1 MEWKKVIDQFLPPF
15 AEPAREKPRELLY
28 LAQEN
33 PPLLSTVALSLQ
45 HALVALSLVIYLV
58 IAGKAMALSEE
69 ALQNFISLG
78 IVVMALGTLLNC
90 LTTRMSAG
98 HLIVQVPAVLTMAV
112 FIAVVTDYGL
122 NAAAGG
128 MLVSGVCVFLL
139 GRFVNRLQIL
149 FPPEVMGVLLVLL
162 GISLLPGGF
171 DRSAGLVGAE
181 VIQTDSA
188 LIAASTL
195 ATITALSV
203 WASARIRVLAV
214 FVGISVGLLV
224 SALLGQFGAPEVS
237 AVASQRAFALPFG
250 AYSLPTPSVVWGAT
264 LPLLLVII
272 ISAVNKVGAG
282 VVMDKMN
289 DKHWVRPDLPMIG
302 RLLYGQGLMHILSAL
317 TGTLPTNFSSAN
329 VGLTHATGVASRR
342 IGVGAGLVLL
352 IVAFLPRVIEF
363 FILLPQAVVGAILI
377 YTAAYMIVSGIELV
391 MSRMLNSRRRA
402 TVGFSLA
409 VGCAVFTVPELT
421 AFVQPQL
428 RPILGSGLVLG
439 VSFATVMNLLFRIGI
454 TCHAK
459 LLLDSAHPGAQAQTF
474 LEDCGADWGAR
485 RDVIAR
491 AGLAVGEALEALQ
504 TAQVMNA
511 PSTLEASFDE
521 YKLILKLIYA
531 GREFGMTSSQQI
543 DWQALLESDDND
555 SEVEQALSS
564 IPGLLIRSWADQV
577 DSGESEGSAWL
588 RLQFDH

>member
-1 MEWKKVIDQFLPPF
+1 MEWKKTIDRFLPPF
-15 AEPAREKPRELLY
+15 AEPVREKPRELLY

-33 PPLLSTVALSLQ
+33 PPLWSTVALSLQ

-58 IAGKAMALSEE
+58 IAGKAMSLPEE

-78 IVVMALGTLLNC
+78 IVIMALGTLLNC

-112 FIAVVTDYGL
+112 FVAVVADYGL

-139 GRFVNRLQIL
+139 GRFVSRLQIL

-171 DRSAGLVGAE
+171 DRSTGLVGAE
-181 VIQTDSA
+181 VIQTESA

-203 WASARIRVLAV
+203 WGVGAYQSAGGIRRHQRRLA
-214 FVGISVGLLV
+214 GIGRTRPVWRTGSKRRRQP
-224 SALLGQFGAPEVS
+224 ARFRA
-237 AVASQRAFALPFG
+237 AVPA

-264 LPLLLVII
+264 LPLLLVIV

-302 RLLYGQGLMHILSAL
+302 RLLYGQGLMHLLSAL

-342 IGVGAGLVLL
+342 VGVGAGLVLL
-352 IVAFLPRVIEF
+352 IVAFLPRIIEF

-377 YTAAYMIVSGIELV
+377 YTAAYMIVSGIELI
-391 MSRMLNSRRRA
+391 MSRLLNSRRRA

-459 LLLDSAHPGAQAQTF
+459 LLLDFGASGRA
-474 LEDCGADWGAR
+474 GADLSRRLRRRLGRATR
-485 RDVIAR
+485 RDRACRIGRRRSAR
-491 AGLAVGEALEALQ
+491 SAADGACDERAEHARSEFRRIQADPQARLCRPRIRHDVKPADRLAGAAGERRQ
-504 TAQVMNA
+504 R
-511 PSTLEASFDE
+511 
-521 YKLILKLIYA
+521 Y
-531 GREFGMTSSQQI
+531 
-543 DWQALLESDDND
+543 
-555 SEVEQALSS
+555 
-564 IPGLLIRSWADQV
+564 
-577 DSGESEGSAWL
+577 
-588 RLQFDH
+588 

>member
-1 MEWKKVIDQFLPPF
+1 MEWTKLVDSFLPPF
-15 AEPAREKPRELLY
+15 AEPKRTKPREILY
-28 LAQEN
+28 LTHEK
-33 PPLLSTVALSLQ
+33 PPLFATTVLSLQ

-58 IAGKAMALSEE
+58 IVGKAMALPDVQ
-69 ALQNFISLG
+69 LQNFISLG
-78 IVVMALGTLLNC
+78 IIVMALGTLLNC

-112 FIAVVTDYGL
+112 FISVVADFGL
-122 NAAAGG
+122 SAAAGG
-128 MLVSGVCVFLL
+128 VLVSGLCVFVL
-139 GRFVNRLQIL
+139 GRFVRRLQVM

-171 DRSAGLVGAE
+171 DRSAGLHGAQAT
-181 VIQTDSA
+181 QTDSV

-195 ATITALSV
+195 ASITALSV
-203 WASARIRVLAV
+203 WASARLRVLAV
-214 FVGISVGLLV
+214 FVGISVGLVV
-224 SALLGQFGAPEVS
+224 SGLLGQFGRPELVT
-237 AVASQRAFALPFG
+237 VAGQPAFALPFG
-250 AYSLPTPSVVWGAT
+250 AYSLPVPSFVWGAT
-264 LPLLLVII
+264 LPILLVII

-302 RLLYGQGLMHILSAL
+302 RLLYGQGLMHILSAF

-342 IGVGAGLVLL
+342 VGVGAGVMLL
-352 IVAFLPRVIEF
+352 IVAFLPQIIEF

-421 AFVQPQL
+421 AFVSPQL

-439 VSFATVMNLLFRIGI
+439 VSFATVMNLLFRVGI
-454 TCHAK
+454 TCQGK
-459 LLLDSAHPGAQAQTF
+459 LLLDSPHPGVQALAF
-474 LEDCGADWGAR
+474 LEDCGSDWGAR
-485 RDVIAR
+485 RDVISR
-491 AGLAVGEALEALQ
+491 AGLAVGEALEALK
-504 TAQVMNA
+504 TAHVMSG
-511 PSTLEASFDE
+511 PSTLEVSFDE
-521 YKLILKLIYA
+521 YKVILRLSYC
-531 GREFGMTSSQQI
+531 GRVFGMTSDIQI
-543 DWQALLESDDND
+543 DWEALLETEGND
-555 SEVEQALSS
+555 SEVDQAMAL
-564 IPGLLIRSWADQV
+564 IPGLLIRNWADRV
-577 DSGESEGSAWL
+577 DSGERDGTAWL

>member
-1 MEWKKVIDQFLPPF
+1 MEWKKIVDRFLPPF
-15 AEPAREKPRELLY
+15 AEPPREKPREILY
-28 LAQEN
+28 LAHEK
-33 PPLLSTVALSLQ
+33 PPLFATTALSLQ

-58 IAGKAMALSEE
+58 IVGKAMALPEE
-69 ALQNFISLG
+69 QLQNFISLG
-78 IVVMALGTLLNC
+78 IIVMALGTLLNC
-90 LTTRMSAG
+90 LTTRVSAG

-112 FIAVVTDYGL
+112 FISVVADYGL

-128 MLVSGVCVFLL
+128 VLVSGVCVLIL
-139 GRFVNRLQIL
+139 GRFVSRLQVL

-195 ATITALSV
+195 ISITALSV
-203 WASARIRVLAV
+203 WAPARIRVLAV
-214 FVGISVGLLV
+214 FVGISIGLLV
-224 SALLGQFGAPEVS
+224 SALLGQFGAQELS
-237 AVASQRAFALPFG
+237 TVASQRAFALPIG

-264 LPLLLVII
+264 LPLLLVVI

-342 IGVGAGLVLL
+342 VGVGAGLLLL
-352 IVAFLPRVIEF
+352 IVAFLPRIIEF

-377 YTAAYMIVSGIELV
+377 YTAAYMIVSGIELI

-421 AFVQPQL
+421 AFVDPQL

-454 TCHAK
+454 TCHGK
-459 LLLDSAHPGAQAQTF
+459 LLLDSPHPGTQALAF

-485 RDVIAR
+485 RDVISR

-504 TAQVMNA
+504 TARVMSA
-511 PSTLEASFDE
+511 PSTLEVSFDE
-521 YKLILKLIYA
+521 YKVILKLIYS
-531 GREFGMTSSQQI
+531 GREFGMTSDQKI
-543 DWQALLESDDND
+543 DWQALLETEDND
-555 SEVEQALSS
+555 SEVEQAMTS
-564 IPGLLIRSWADQV
+564 IPGLLIRNWADQV
-577 DSGESEGSAWL
+577 DSGERDGISWL